1 MLKEWGRSLGHE
13 AEEGNADANK
23 AMQQQQAED
32 IDADKENER
41 NK

>member
-13 AEEGNADANK
+13 AEEGNADANN
-23 AMQQQQAED
+23 AMPKQLAEG
-32 IDADKENER
+32 ADKENGR